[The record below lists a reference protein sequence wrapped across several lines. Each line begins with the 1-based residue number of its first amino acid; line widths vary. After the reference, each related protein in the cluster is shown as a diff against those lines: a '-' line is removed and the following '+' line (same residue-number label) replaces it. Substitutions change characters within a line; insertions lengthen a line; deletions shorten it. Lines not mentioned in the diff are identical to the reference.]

1 MARSQPS
8 VETSVNEVEKDGCG
22 SNYGSPGFL
31 SSKAAVSERTVEL
44 VGSRPRGVTNEVIP
58 VYQTKASL
66 SRGQSAKVGR
76 K

>member
-1 MARSQPS
+1 M
-8 VETSVNEVEKDGCG
+8 NEVEKDGCG

-44 VGSRPRGVTNEVIP
+44 VGSGPRGGVTNEVIP
-58 VYQTKASL
+58 VYKTKASL

>member
-1 MARSQPS
+1 M
-8 VETSVNEVEKDGCG
+8 NEVEKDGCG

-44 VGSRPRGVTNEVIP
+44 VGSRPRGGVTNEVIL

-66 SRGQSAKVGR
+66 
-76 K
+76 